1 MTIALRLL
9 ASKDMTV
16 MNTAQAM
23 LNQMVTKVFDRVLVE
38 NKLTNTQETSESKQI
53 DQQKIDQLKMLS
65 KEPPSWINE
74 SAQDA
79 YMFLQ
84 VPTKI

>member
-1 MTIALRLL
+1 
-9 ASKDMTV
+9 MTV

-38 NKLTNTQETSESKQI
+38 NKHTNTQETSESKQI
-53 DQQKIDQLKMLS
+53 DQQKMDQLKMLS
-65 KEPPSWINE
+65 KEPPNWINE

-84 VPTKI
+84 VMKKKVSIFI

>member
-1 MTIALRLL
+1 LTIALRLL

-38 NKLTNTQETSESKQI
+38 NKQTNMQETNESKQI
-53 DQQKIDQLKMLS
+53 DQQKMDQLKMLS
-65 KEPPSWINE
+65 KEPPGWINE

-84 VPTKI
+84 V

>member
-1 MTIALRLL
+1 
-9 ASKDMTV
+9 MTV

-38 NKLTNTQETSESKQI
+38 NKQTNMQETNESKQI
-53 DQQKIDQLKMLS
+53 DQQKMDQLKMLS
-65 KEPPSWINE
+65 KEPPGWINE

-84 VPTKI
+84 V

>member
-38 NKLTNTQETSESKQI
+38 NKQTNMQETNESKQI
-53 DQQKIDQLKMLS
+53 DQQKMDQLKMLS
-65 KEPPSWINE
+65 KEPPGWINE

-84 VPTKI
+84 V